1 MKKAISLILLLLVSV
16 IFVSCDM
23 KNTKDEKTIAKKE
36 TIKEKVKKVK
46 SVNEFIKLLNGTT
59 WHYTESLSNSE
70 IGCWLK
76 LEFSGDEYTLYHALP
91 GDGKWT
97 LNNKGKLYDCGE
109 SRYSNTGKKY
119 FYVTCRGEI
128 LNSTKYRFKIPA
140 EIAITN
146 NHQLLVFSEEIDAL
160 IGNGRE
166 TTLRGIIDY
175 GDYSWD

>member
-23 KNTKDEKTIAKKE
+23 KNTKVEKTIAKKE
-36 TIKEKVKKVK
+36 SIKEKVEKVK
-46 SVNEFIKLLNGTT
+46 SVSEFITLLNGTT
-59 WHYTESLSNSE
+59 WHYTKSLDNSE

-76 LEFSGDEYTLYHALP
+76 LEFRGDEYTLYHALP
-91 GDGKWT
+91 SDGKWT

-109 SRYSNTGKKY
+109 NRFTNTGEKY
-119 FYVTCRGEI
+119 FYVTCKGEI

-140 EIAITN
+140 QIEFAN
-146 NHQLLVFSEEIDAL
+146 NQQIFVFSEEINAL
-160 IGNGRE
+160 IGNGRNL
-166 TTLRGIIDY
+166 TLRGIMEY